1 MPIFGDYETFG
12 EPIAITE
19 DRGHV
24 STVWRARKIGK
35 QGDPNFAVKCYA
47 PHRRKTSSGGAEDA
61 LDKDPAQEFLAGIKQ
76 LQKACNEDARSLV
89 PIHDLG
95 FADEGAWYVTNYYSR
110 NTLKAWIA
118 RRGGVD
124 SAALRQVVRC
134 VVSGCLSLKHSRGFA
149 HGNLK
154 AANVFLVGKP
164 RPLRSTPLH
173 LADAYPAA
181 PLQLA
186 RLGRDD
192 RRTVDELLHQVIE
205 VHDLR
210 ALGEILLQLVEG
222 RIVTNAYDYN
232 YPIASSPAWEN
243 LGRDSERWRDL
254 CNRLLDP
261 QLSPDKLSLES
272 LAKEYGAGGVTQHLP
287 KILAGAGALCLI
299 AASVYL
305 GLHFMNQGREARLK
319 AEAEKVA
326 LLISDS
332 KTALKQN
339 DFSTAISKLEEA
351 LSLKPDSTEAS
362 ALKAEAAEAEKKR
375 KEAQTQAEQDQN
387 YRQAIDSGRAAYQK
401 ADYVNAVKQAE
412 IALGYRA
419 RDGVALKLK
428 ADAEAGQKNKE
439 EQTKLDENYKKA
451 MAAGQAALTSNDY
464 PLAIKQADL
473 ALGFRAGDAAANA
486 LKTEAEKKRKEA
498 QTQAENAKAYQ
509 TAMEA
514 ATNEMT
520 QADLAFKGFKYD
532 VALGQYD
539 EALKE
544 CGKAERLNIGQGW
557 KALVELLGHRKADVQ
572 MQSDYSLAYTNYDK
586 GQYQA
591 ALDACAKYQTE
602 NFTELKNRVDAEKR
616 VYDAATNDFNK
627 GNYAFLKNSDV
638 AKYRE
643 SKPFKKL
650 LEDASLQIRELNQL
664 AELKKGTNWS
674 DLLTEWKKLGNAAY
688 LKNDSFIALKSW
700 ADIEKGNYD
709 RKITAY
715 LEQLDREV
723 EVYLV
728 KFNLLKASKAKF
740 PEAKGAE
747 VYGEIDY
754 EKDKKPIL
762 ERLKALRREYEGR
775 VSLTSERKSN
785 LDKLEKII
793 PNYP

>member
-1 MPIFGDYETFG
+1 M
-12 EPIAITE
+12 
-19 DRGHV
+19 
-24 STVWRARKIGK
+24 
-35 QGDPNFAVKCYA
+35 
-47 PHRRKTSSGGAEDA
+47 
-61 LDKDPAQEFLAGIKQ
+61 
-76 LQKACNEDARSLV
+76 
-89 PIHDLG
+89 
-95 FADEGAWYVTNYYSR
+95 
-110 NTLKAWIA
+110 
-118 RRGGVD
+118 
-124 SAALRQVVRC
+124 
-134 VVSGCLSLKHSRGFA
+134 
-149 HGNLK
+149 
-154 AANVFLVGKP
+154 
-164 RPLRSTPLH
+164 
-173 LADAYPAA
+173 
-181 PLQLA
+181 
-186 RLGRDD
+186 
-192 RRTVDELLHQVIE
+192 
-205 VHDLR
+205 
-210 ALGEILLQLVEG
+210 
-222 RIVTNAYDYN
+222 
-232 YPIASSPAWEN
+232 
-243 LGRDSERWRDL
+243 
-254 CNRLLDP
+254 
-261 QLSPDKLSLES
+261 
-272 LAKEYGAGGVTQHLP
+272 
-287 KILAGAGALCLI
+287 
-299 AASVYL
+299 
-305 GLHFMNQGREARLK
+305 
-319 AEAEKVA
+319 
-326 LLISDS
+326 
-332 KTALKQN
+332 
-339 DFSTAISKLEEA
+339 
-351 LSLKPDSTEAS
+351 
-362 ALKAEAAEAEKKR
+362 
-375 KEAQTQAEQDQN
+375 
-387 YRQAIDSGRAAYQK
+387 
-401 ADYVNAVKQAE
+401 
-412 IALGYRA
+412 
-419 RDGVALKLK
+419 
-428 ADAEAGQKNKE
+428 
-439 EQTKLDENYKKA
+439 
-451 MAAGQAALTSNDY
+451 
-464 PLAIKQADL
+464 
-473 ALGFRAGDAAANA
+473 
-486 LKTEAEKKRKEA
+486 KTEAEKKRKEA